1 MRIISENHD
10 FYDSAQAHGADRALI
25 YARRR
30 QVTPGACDGFGIDLT
45 NLPRLEQV
53 DRPGSERPDYA
64 DRYAVHVL
72 LFCGQYR
79 PVVERRQSPHGYG
92 RDTVSHLWSL
102 EALDAAIAQASEAVR
117 KAYAR
122 RGDRNHRFGRSA
134 VGAVFGLRPDP
145 ATLAAVHSRHASP
158 VLLYRNVYRDLSCPD
173 VETERDPSLKDL
185 GFQTQSDPF
194 ATFQEIAMYIGGVMR
209 APERATI
216 ALTDEERRDKHG
228 MDRWSFRTKVR

>member
-1 MRIISENHD
+1 MRIISESHD
-10 FYDSAQAHGADRALI
+10 FYDSAQVHGADRDLI

-30 QVTPGACDGFGIDLT
+30 RVTPGARDRFGLDLA

-53 DRPGSERPDYA
+53 DRPGSERPDYG

-92 RDTVSHLWSL
+92 QDSVSHLWSL
-102 EALDAAIAQASEAVR
+102 DALDAAIARASGPVR

-122 RGDRNHRFGRSA
+122 RGDRSHRFGRAAVSA
-134 VGAVFGLRPDP
+134 VFALRPDP
-145 ATLAAVHSRHASP
+145 AALAAVHHRHGSP
-158 VLLYRNVYRDLSCPD
+158 VVLYRNVYRNLSCPD

-185 GFQTQSDPF
+185 GYQTQSDPF
-194 ATFQEIAMYIGGVMR
+194 TTFQEIAMYLGGVMR
-209 APERATI
+209 APERTTV
-216 ALTDEERRDKHG
+216 ALTDAERRDKHG
-228 MDRWSFRTKVR
+228 MDRWSFRTRVG